1 MSKIYV
7 FGIGGT
13 GSRVLKALTMLLASG
28 VKCSQTV
35 VPIIVDP
42 DAANAD
48 VTRTVDVIRKYVNI
62 RKKLEWTAESRNH
75 FFGTEI
81 APIEPKDANPS
92 FRLSL
97 DGTKDKKFSEFIEI
111 DSMDNSNKAMMR
123 MLFSENNLSAEMEVG
138 FKGNPNIGSV
148 VLNQFTFSEEFDSFA
163 QKFEAG
169 DKIFIINS
177 IFGGTGASGYPLLLK
192 TLRSN
197 DTMSNYNL
205 INNAPIGAVTVLPY
219 FDVINNPE
227 SAIDSGTFISKTRS
241 ALSYYNR
248 GITGNNSIDI
258 QYYIGDKTKDAY
270 ANNEGGQS
278 QKNKAHFVEL
288 ASALAV
294 IDFAENGEHTTDSMT
309 KEFGIKSDHEEMIFN
324 DLSNVT
330 NDLLRISLSQ
340 FTFFCRYIFE
350 EFNDSHKKQ
359 PWVENNKLYGT
370 FRGKQFYQDL
380 LRFLTEFKSW
390 MEEMKD
396 NKVSFAPVRFS
407 GEWST
412 TINGLQVNNG
422 WGFKFDSY
430 SLDGKMNTASRN
442 LVDSTIEQTFMELFY
457 IGTKEILKDKYK
469 F

>member
-48 VTRTVDVIRKYVNI
+48 VTRTIDIIRKYVSI
-62 RKKLEWTAESRNH
+62 RKKLDWTSSSKNR

-81 APIEPKDANPS
+81 SPVEQKDANPS

-97 DGTKDKKFSEFIEI
+97 EGTKDKTFSEYIEA
-111 DSMDNSNKAMMR
+111 DSMDKSNKAMMR
-123 MLFSENNLSAEMEVG
+123 MLFSEKNLSAEMEVG

-148 VLNQFTFSEEFDSFA
+148 VLNQFSFSADFDSFA
-163 QKFEAG
+163 QKFEQG

-197 DTMSNYNL
+197 DTMSNFNL

-219 FDVINNPE
+219 FDVKNDAE
-227 SAIDSGTFISKTRS
+227 SAIDSGTFVSKTRS

-258 QYYIGDKTKDAY
+258 QYFIGDKTKDAY
-270 ANNEGGQS
+270 DNNEGGQS
-278 QKNKAHFVEL
+278 QKNKAHFIEL

-294 IDFAENGEHTTDSMT
+294 IDFAENGKNTGGSIT
-309 KEFGIKSDHEEMIFN
+309 KEFGIKVDSEEIIFN
-324 DLSNVT
+324 DLDNVT
-330 NDLLRISLSQ
+330 NDMLRMPLSQ
-340 FTFFCRYIFE
+340 FTLFCRYISE
-350 EFNDSHKKQ
+350 EFNDNHKKQ
-359 PWVENNKLYGT
+359 PWFDNNKLDGT
-370 FRGKQFYQDL
+370 FRGKQFYQDVL
-380 LRFLTEFKSW
+380 KFLTGFKSW

-407 GEWST
+407 GEWSA
-412 TINGLQVNNG
+412 TINGLQGKSG
-422 WGFKFDSY
+422 WFSKFDSY
-430 SLDGKMNTASRN
+430 SLDDKMNTASKK
-442 LVDSTIEQTFMELFY
+442 LIDCPIEQTFMELFCV
-457 IGTKEILKDKYK
+457 GTEEVLKDKYK